1 MKKIKIL
8 ILLFIVTG
16 SCTQRDNKLNEDDG
30 SEPPTQGFSSEE
42 QVVNMLMD
50 ASNWFGDKREDW
62 MIMVSME
69 GDGFRNDRAK
79 WGRIVNS
86 WVDSSGYFSSNFVK
100 RQMARQLERK
110 YDHFGL
116 MFFEHNLGGMLHS
129 LSSKDTAQVEARLK
143 PLSDDRYVYAD
154 YFDVVLNSVPIP
166 DQIDDYDWT
175 WLWDKGENGEIWLFS
190 VEIIRENGSWVIDK
204 IDRRFDVPQAVD
216 DSDKM

>member
-16 SCTQRDNKLNEDDG
+16 SCTQKDKNEEDG
-30 SEPPTQGFSSEE
+30 SELPTQEYSSEE
-42 QVVNMLMD
+42 QIVNMLLD

-62 MIMVSME
+62 MMKSSV
-69 GDGFRNDRAK
+69 GDHQFDNNWDV
-79 WGRIVNS
+79 IVNS
-86 WVDSSGYFSSNFVK
+86 WTDSSGYFSSNFVK

-116 MFFEHNLGGMLHS
+116 MFFEHNLGDMLHS